1 MIIIIISVLL
11 TVFSVFILRFYS
23 CTLKSH
29 HGITTGASYVYGSRH
44 LVWCNLAIQMIEFKM
59 LFKLLTFKLGCMCI
73 INIWYVFSAR
83 CIKKLLLLVLL
94 LLISLQILIM
104 ILIIKS
110 FFVLTKDGKTGSET
124 DSEKSQKEKS
134 GELIFIRGEF
144 VMMKF
149 CNSSAMAPVSD
160 SFFTAITYK

>member
-1 MIIIIISVLL
+1 
-11 TVFSVFILRFYS
+11 
-23 CTLKSH
+23 
-29 HGITTGASYVYGSRH
+29 
-44 LVWCNLAIQMIEFKM
+44 
-59 LFKLLTFKLGCMCI
+59 
-73 INIWYVFSAR
+73 
-83 CIKKLLLLVLL
+83 
-94 LLISLQILIM
+94 M

-144 VMMKF
+144 VMKF

>member
-1 MIIIIISVLL
+1 
-11 TVFSVFILRFYS
+11 
-23 CTLKSH
+23 
-29 HGITTGASYVYGSRH
+29 
-44 LVWCNLAIQMIEFKM
+44 
-59 LFKLLTFKLGCMCI
+59 
-73 INIWYVFSAR
+73 
-83 CIKKLLLLVLL
+83 
-94 LLISLQILIM
+94 M

-144 VMMKF
+144 VMMKL

-160 SFFTAITYK
+160 SFSPQLLINRHVEPYCELIVDRK